1 MRDNS
6 RKFPSLARFCVVD
19 TPFARMMALSLLL
32 HAFAFAPFLSRGT
45 GRFNRAAVA
54 YMDLNMEMTGN
65 KAPTGSIPAARN
77 EAPPIHPAASAEPL
91 SEFDKLRENTRKT
104 LNNAASQ
111 PEAVQ
116 EASLGLG
123 MTSGYFTSI
132 GDGDT
137 LRDDIREYYFEMLR
151 RVNEKWWL
159 NSDGHGKGRRS
170 AVFYLVIARDGKII
184 DRMLVESSGNPACDK
199 AMLQALE
206 AASPLPPLPETYRG
220 DFFQAPL
227 RFNLPLNLLG

>member
-1 MRDNS
+1 MQDDI
-6 RKFPSLARFCVVD
+6 RKFPSLTGVSVTGD
-19 TPFARMMALSLLL
+19 PFVRMLVLSLLL
-32 HAFAFAPFLSRGT
+32 HALAFAPFLSRGA
-45 GRFNRAAVA
+45 GRFSKAAVA

-65 KAPTGSIPAARN
+65 KTPAGPIPAAKK
-77 EAPPIHPAASAEPL
+77 EAPPIHPAAPAKPL
-91 SEFDKLRENTRKT
+91 SELDKLRENTRKT
-104 LNNAASQ
+104 LEDAASQ
-111 PEAVQ
+111 PAAVQ
-116 EASLGLG
+116 EASLGLS
-123 MTSGYFTSI
+123 MTNGYFTSI

-159 NSDGHGKGRRS
+159 NKDGHGKGGRS
-170 AVFYLVIARDGKII
+170 AVFYLIIARDGKIV
-184 DRMLVESSGNPACDK
+184 DRMLVESSGSPACDK

>member
-1 MRDNS
+1 MKENCRRFPTLAGIYMTDNPL
-6 RKFPSLARFCVVD
+6 FWML
-19 TPFARMMALSLLL
+19 ALSLLL

-45 GRFNRAAVA
+45 GRFNKAVVA
-54 YMDLNMEMTGN
+54 YMDLNMEMAEN
-65 KAPTGSIPAARN
+65 KVPAGSIPAVKN
-77 EAPPIHPAASAEPL
+77 EAPIQPPAPAEPL
-91 SEFDKLRENTRKT
+91 SELDKLRENTRKT
-104 LNNAASQ
+104 LGNAASQ

-137 LRDDIREYYFEMLR
+137 LRDDIREYYFELLR

-159 NSDGHGKGRRS
+159 NRDSHGKGWKS
-170 AVFYLVIARDGKII
+170 AVFYLVIARDGKIM
-184 DRMLVESSGNPACDK
+184 DRTMVESSGNPACDK
-199 AMLQALE
+199 AMMQALE

-227 RFNLPLNLLG
+227 RFNMPLNLLG